1 MKPHSKAFC
10 VAHSRRA
17 LVRAGTVTAFAASL
31 LALPQLARAQS
42 WPTKPIRLVVPYPP
56 GGNVDVAARIV
67 APGLE
72 KALGQTVIVENRA
85 GAGGMIAAEH
95 VARSAPDGYTFF
107 FTANG
112 PLLYSPLTFG
122 KSTYQWDK
130 DFVPVSSVSFTPLV
144 LQVNSKV
151 PVRTF
156 RQLLDLVEKQPDKV
170 TMASP
175 GAGTTNHL
183 VSELLQARTGVRWE
197 TVHYKG
203 NAPAT
208 QDLLAGQ
215 VQFNFDQVSVSL
227 PYIKDGR
234 LRALAVTTQKRVAAL
249 PDVPTLME
257 LGVADFTA
265 ETFTGIVAP
274 TGTPQPVL
282 DRLQSEL
289 VRVLADRDVIGR
301 FDQLGAEARAMTPG
315 AFAGYL
321 RKQYDT
327 WAPVIR
333 KINIQAN

>member
-1 MKPHSKAFC
+1 M
-10 VAHSRRA
+10 
-17 LVRAGTVTAFAASL
+17 
-31 LALPQLARAQS
+31 
-42 WPTKPIRLVVPYPP
+42 
-56 GGNVDVAARIV
+56 
-67 APGLE
+67 
-72 KALGQTVIVENRA
+72 
-85 GAGGMIAAEH
+85 
-95 VARSAPDGYTFF
+95 
-107 FTANG
+107 
-112 PLLYSPLTFG
+112 
-122 KSTYQWDK
+122 
-130 DFVPVSSVSFTPLV
+130 
-144 LQVNSKV
+144 

-183 VSELLQARTGVRWE
+183 VSELLQARTGARWV

-249 PDVPTLME
+249 PEVPTLME

-274 TGTPQPVL
+274 KGTPQPVL
-282 DRLQSEL
+282 ERLQAEL
-289 VRVLADRDVIGR
+289 ARVLADREVIDR
-301 FDQLGAEARAMTPG
+301 FDQLGAEARAMTPD
-315 AFAGYL
+315 AFAAYL
-321 RKQYDT
+321 RRQYDT